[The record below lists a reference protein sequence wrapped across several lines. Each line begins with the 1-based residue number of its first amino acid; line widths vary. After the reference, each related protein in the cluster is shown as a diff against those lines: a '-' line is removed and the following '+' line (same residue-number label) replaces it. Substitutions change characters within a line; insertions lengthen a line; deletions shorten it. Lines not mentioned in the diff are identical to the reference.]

1 VRVVM
6 VGPPGAGKGTQARL
20 LEARRGI
27 PQISTGDILR
37 AARREGTPLGR
48 DARRYM
54 DDGKLVPDDVV
65 IGIVAE
71 RIGAGDCGRGF
82 VLDGFPRTLPQ
93 AVALDEIL
101 ARRGEPLDRVV
112 KITVPRV
119 ELVRRLSGRRVCS
132 ACGTMFHVAFE
143 PPARAGVCDR
153 CGGALVQREDDR
165 EDTIRRRLDVYERET
180 APVIAHYRAAN
191 LLRDAAG
198 TGTVDEVF
206 ERVAASLK

>member
-1 VRVVM
+1 MRVVM